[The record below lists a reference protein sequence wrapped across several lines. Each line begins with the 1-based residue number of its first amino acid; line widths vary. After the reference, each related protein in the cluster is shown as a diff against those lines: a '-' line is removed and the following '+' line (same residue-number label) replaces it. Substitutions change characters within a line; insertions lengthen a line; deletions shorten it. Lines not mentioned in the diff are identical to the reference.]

1 MLTNPTKKIMK
12 AIGGLPEIN
21 KKPAKNVSS
30 GMMAPLN
37 RSMKKAQANSSRN
50 EPVMSV
56 LKMYQSIRKT
66 RMEAKNG
73 TADS

>member
-1 MLTNPTKKIMK
+1 MK
-12 AIGGLPEIN
+12 SIGGLPEIN
-21 KKPAKNVSS
+21 KPNKPVSS
-30 GMMAPLN
+30 CMMAPLN
-37 RSMKKAQANSSRN
+37 RSMKKAQENSSKN

-66 RMEAKNG
+66 RMEIKNG

>member
-12 AIGGLPEIN
+12 SIGGLPEIN
-21 KKPAKNVSS
+21 KPKKPVSS

-37 RSMKKAQANSSRN
+37 RSMKKAQANSSKN